1 MNGSILNLPPVGQP
15 LLTLKSVSK
24 SYGQTRAVDD
34 VNLAI
39 PRGSIYGF
47 LGPNGAGKTTT
58 IRSIMNII
66 LPDQGDILLAG
77 QPMDTTTRDRIGY
90 LPEERGLY
98 RKMKCLDQLAYL
110 AQLKGMGRKDALR
123 EADIWL
129 EKLGLAEWRDRKV
142 DALSK
147 GMQQKIQ
154 FAATFIFKP
163 DLVILDEVFSGLD
176 PLNIELLR
184 DMILEEKAKG
194 TTILFSTHM
203 LPEAEKIC
211 DSICL
216 IEGGKVIVDGTL
228 DQVRADFPLKSV
240 QVAWTDQTEPPEDL
254 PGVRHRE
261 KQDGVW
267 RLTLAEGVTPQDLLP
282 RIMEVGPVA
291 LFSANRPTLSEIFL
305 EAVARR
311 RAEVRS

>member
-1 MNGSILNLPPVGQP
+1 MNASALQLPPVGQP
-15 LLTLKSVSK
+15 LLTLRGVSK
-24 SYGQTRAVDD
+24 SYGATKAADK
-34 VNLAI
+34 VNLTI
-39 PRGSIYGF
+39 PRGAIYGF

-58 IRSIMNII
+58 IRTIMNII
-66 LPDQGDILLAG
+66 LPDSGEIRLAG
-77 QPMDTTTRDRIGY
+77 QPMDTSTRDRIGY

-110 AQLKGMGRKDALR
+110 AQLKGLSRKDALAK
-123 EADIWL
+123 ADIWL

-154 FAATFIFKP
+154 FAATFICEP

-203 LPEAEKIC
+203 LAEAEKIC

-216 IEGGKVIVDGTL
+216 IEGGRVIVDGTM
-228 DQVRADFPLKSV
+228 DEVRANFPLKSV
-240 QVAWTDQTEPPEDL
+240 QVAWRDGMDPPADL
-254 PGVRHRE
+254 PQVKHSKKLEGT
-261 KQDGVW
+261 W
-267 RLTLAEGVTPQDLLP
+267 RLTLDAGADPQEPLP
-282 RIMEVGPVA
+282 RLMAAGPVT
-291 LFSANRPTLSEIFL
+291 LFSAHRPSLSEIFL
-305 EAVARR
+305 EAVTRQRR
-311 RAEVRS
+311 EVKS

>member
-1 MNGSILNLPPVGQP
+1 MTGSTLDLPAVGQP
-15 LLTLKSVSK
+15 LLTLENVSK
-24 SYGQTRAVDD
+24 SYGQTRAAAD

-66 LPDQGDILLAG
+66 LPDRGEILLAG
-77 QPMDTTTRDRIGY
+77 KPMDSATRDRIGY

-98 RKMKCLDQLAYL
+98 RKMKCLEQLAYL

-129 EKLGLAEWRDRKV
+129 DKLGLAEWRDRKV

-154 FAATFIFKP
+154 FAATFIFQP

-216 IEGGKVIVDGTL
+216 IEGGEVIVDGTL

-240 QVAWTDQTEPPEDL
+240 QVAWADQTEPPEDL
-254 PGVRHRE
+254 DGVRHQE

-267 RLTLAEGVTPQDLLP
+267 RLTLAEGVTPQAILP
-282 RIMEVGPVA
+282 QLMAMGPLA

>member
-1 MNGSILNLPPVGQP
+1 MNASALQLPPVGQP
-15 LLTLKSVSK
+15 LLTLRGVSK
-24 SYGQTRAVDD
+24 SYGSTKAVDN

-39 PRGSIYGF
+39 PRGAIYGF

-66 LPDQGDILLAG
+66 LPDAGEIRLAG

-110 AQLKGMGRKDALR
+110 AQLKGLSRKDALAK
-123 EADIWL
+123 ADLWL
-129 EKLGLAEWRDRKV
+129 DKLGLAEWRDRKV

-154 FAATFIFKP
+154 FAATFIFEP

-216 IEGGKVIVDGTL
+216 IEGGQVIVDGTL
-228 DQVRADFPLKSV
+228 DEVRANFPLKSV
-240 QVAWTDQTEPPEDL
+240 QVAWRDGMDPPAGL
-254 PGVRHRE
+254 PQVKHSE
-261 KQDGVW
+261 KLEGTW
-267 RLTLAEGVTPQDLLP
+267 RLTLAAGADPQELLP
-282 RIMEVGPVA
+282 RLMAAGPVT
-291 LFSANRPTLSEIFL
+291 LFSAHRPSLSEIFL
-305 EAVARR
+305 EAVARQR
-311 RAEVRS
+311 REVQS